1 MCKLLFLFGRLPNIF
16 RHLLVDSGITTT
28 SIEEAVENSTS
39 KIIIFAIPKGKYIHV
54 IGIAYRIN
62 MELKCIILNTCA
74 QFILSSIDFYEGI
87 VASIYDLLDG
97 KIVIDVSNRNSVHP
111 KMVM

>member
-1 MCKLLFLFGRLPNIF
+1 M
-16 RHLLVDSGITTT
+16 VDSGITTT
-28 SIEEAVENSTS
+28 SIEEAVENATS

-54 IGIAYRIN
+54 IGIGFKR
-62 MELKCIILNTCA
+62 IILNTCA
-74 QFILSSIDFYEGI
+74 ELIMSSIDFYEGI

>member
-1 MCKLLFLFGRLPNIF
+1 M
-16 RHLLVDSGITTT
+16 VDSGITTT
-28 SIEEAVENSTS
+28 SIEEAVENATS
-39 KIIIFAIPKGKYIHV
+39 KIIIFAIPKGNYIHV
-54 IGIAYRIN
+54 IGMYYLIK
-62 MELKCIILNTCA
+62 LIILNRCA
-74 QFILSSIDFYEGI
+74 NLVISLKDFYEGI

>member
-1 MCKLLFLFGRLPNIF
+1 M
-16 RHLLVDSGITTT
+16 VDSGITTT
-28 SIEEAVENSTS
+28 SIEEAVENATS

-54 IGIAYRIN
+54 IGIGYRN
-62 MELKCIILNTCA
+62 MRLKRTILNTYA
-74 QFILSSIDFYEGI
+74 ELIMSSIDFYEGI

>member
-16 RHLLVDSGITTT
+16 RHLLANSGITTT

-54 IGIAYRIN
+54 IGIAYRI
-62 MELKCIILNTCA
+62 KRIILNTCA

>member
-1 MCKLLFLFGRLPNIF
+1 M
-16 RHLLVDSGITTT
+16 VDSGITTT
-28 SIEEAVENSTS
+28 SIEEAVENATS

-54 IGIAYRIN
+54 IGIGYHN
-62 MELKCIILNTCA
+62 TILNTYA
-74 QFILSSIDFYEGI
+74 ELIMSSIDFYEGI

>member
-1 MCKLLFLFGRLPNIF
+1 M
-16 RHLLVDSGITTT
+16 VDSGITTT
-28 SIEEAVENSTS
+28 SIEEAVENATS
-39 KIIIFAIPKGKYIHV
+39 KIIIFAIPKGNYLHV
-54 IGIAYRIN
+54 IGISYRFKRIT
-62 MELKCIILNTCA
+62 LNTCA
-74 QFILSSIDFYEGI
+74 KLIMSSIDFYEGI

>member
-1 MCKLLFLFGRLPNIF
+1 M
-16 RHLLVDSGITTT
+16 VDSGITTT

-54 IGIAYRIN
+54 IGIAYRK
-62 MELKCIILNTCA
+62 LKRIILNTCA

>member
-1 MCKLLFLFGRLPNIF
+1 M
-16 RHLLVDSGITTT
+16 VDSGITTT
-28 SIEEAVENSTS
+28 SIEEAVENATS
-39 KIIIFAIPKGKYIHV
+39 KIIIFAVPKGNYLHV
-54 IGIAYRIN
+54 IGISYHYIKRIT
-62 MELKCIILNTCA
+62 LNTCA
-74 QFILSSIDFYEGI
+74 KLIMSSIDFYEGI

>member
-1 MCKLLFLFGRLPNIF
+1 M
-16 RHLLVDSGITTT
+16 VDSGITTT
-28 SIEEAVENSTS
+28 SIEEAVENATS

-54 IGIAYRIN
+54 IGIGYRIN
-62 MELKCIILNTCA
+62 MRLKRTILNTYA
-74 QFILSSIDFYEGI
+74 ELIMSSIDFYEGI